1 MAAAVKEMAPGTDVV
16 FYGTRQGL
24 EQRVLSAAGYPM
36 RRITARG
43 FLGKGPVDRML
54 FPVWLGLGIV
64 QSLFH
69 MARSRPG
76 VVLGTGGYVSAPPV
90 IAAWMLRVP
99 VALLALDAM
108 PSRAVR
114 MLAPLARQV
123 YGGFP
128 ECSKYLKP
136 GTEVIPTGNP
146 IRAEIGRVSKEQGA
160 GRFGLDSARRTV
172 LVFGGSQGAH
182 RINLAMLDALGHF
195 HQTGQLKDLQVIFQ
209 TGSRDYRLVSE
220 AAGRISRDIRV
231 LEYINDM
238 AQALAAAD
246 LAVCRSGA
254 GVSEVLAGGL
264 PAILVPF
271 PHAASNHQE
280 YNARS
285 LERAG
290 AAEVILDRD
299 LEGKMLAERI
309 AAIIDDPQRQRR
321 MRAAALSLAR
331 PEAAAEIARNILAL
345 AEG

>member
-1 MAAAVKEMAPGTDVV
+1 MAAAVREMAPGTEVV
-16 FYGTRQGL
+16 FYGTRQGI
-24 EQRVLSAAGYPM
+24 EQRVLPEAGYPM

-43 FLGKGPVDRML
+43 FLEKGPVDRML
-54 FPVWLGLGIV
+54 FPVWLVLGIV

-69 MARSRPG
+69 MVRSRPG

-114 MLAPLARQV
+114 MLAPLARQI

-128 ECSKYLKP
+128 ECSKHLRP
-136 GTEVIPTGNP
+136 GIEVTHTGNP

-160 GRFGLDSARRTV
+160 ERFGLDSSRRTV

-182 RINLAMLDALGHF
+182 SINLAMLDALSHI

-209 TGSRDYRLVSE
+209 TGRGDYRLVSE
-220 AAGRISRDIRV
+220 AASRIPGDIRV

-238 AQALAAAD
+238 PHALAAAD
-246 LAVCRSGA
+246 LVVCRSGA
-254 GVSEVLAGGL
+254 GVSEILAGGL

-271 PHAASNHQE
+271 PQAASNHQE

-299 LEGKMLAERI
+299 LEGKLLAGRI
-309 AAIIDDPQRQRR
+309 AAILKDPEQHRR
-321 MRAAALSLAR
+321 MRAAALNLAR
-331 PEAAAEIARNILAL
+331 PEAAADIARNILAL